1 MIADYISG
9 LDHEGMRLI
18 EQCDVHG
25 FASYLERSGNTICGR
40 HPIGVLLALLARES
54 DAGGSTCTPQPSSPQ
69 VCRVCTELASN
80 APFRQ
85 QRELRVGARKTAG
98 CVKCVCENT
107 CSECLAFKTC
117 PMGWPE

>member
-40 HPIGVLLALLARES
+40 HPIGVLLASRTQVVVRAHRSQASRFVAYAQSSRVTRPS
-54 DAGGSTCTPQPSSPQ
+54 DSSVSYASALVRP
-69 VCRVCTELASN
+69 RV
-80 APFRQ
+80 
-85 QRELRVGARKTAG
+85 V
-98 CVKCVCENT
+98 
-107 CSECLAFKTC
+107 
-117 PMGWPE
+117 